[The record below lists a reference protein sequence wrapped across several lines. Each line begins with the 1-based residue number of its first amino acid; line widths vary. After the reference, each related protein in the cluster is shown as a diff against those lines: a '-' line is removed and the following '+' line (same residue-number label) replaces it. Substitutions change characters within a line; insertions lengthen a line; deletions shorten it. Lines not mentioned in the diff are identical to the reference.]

1 MHVLVLTPY
10 AYLCCLFCLPPI
22 PVSKVVVAP
31 VVIVLVVV
39 VGAVSMVIGKHCYIL
54 YNMKRLL
61 LPTVLILLF

>member
-31 VVIVLVVV
+31 VVIVLVMV
-39 VGAVSMVIGKHCYIL
+39 VGALSLVIGKHCYIL
-54 YNMKRLL
+54 
-61 LPTVLILLF
+61 F